1 MPIAVGGGRAW
12 LASHWSL
19 ASVDLVGS
27 MLPLIKCLL
36 DGFRRLLWLRSPVVK
51 VLAGSWRSRLFS

>member
-1 MPIAVGGGRAW
+1 MPVAVGGRRAW

-27 MLPLIKCLL
+27 MLPLIK
-36 DGFRRLLWLRSPVVK
+36 RLLGGFCRLCRLRSPVVK
-51 VLAGSWRSRLFS
+51 VLAGS